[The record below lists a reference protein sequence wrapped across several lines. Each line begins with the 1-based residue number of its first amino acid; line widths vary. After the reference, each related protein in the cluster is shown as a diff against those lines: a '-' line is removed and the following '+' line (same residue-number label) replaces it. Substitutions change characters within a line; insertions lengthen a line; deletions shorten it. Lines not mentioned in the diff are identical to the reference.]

1 MPIARETWS
10 KVLNA
15 QLLKSRVG
23 VSFRG
28 SLFPRGILFYL
39 KFSVFF
45 PWVFFQSSFYISEVV
60 ESHFNNIEQILN
72 TIDENKGNQFA
83 LVLSSHKACSY

>member
-15 QLLKSRVG
+15 QVLKSRVG

-28 SLFPRGILFYL
+28 SLFPWGTIFYL

-45 PWVFFQSSFYISEVV
+45 LGFLLRNSFYISEVV

-72 TIDENKGNQFA
+72 TIDENKGN
-83 LVLSSHKACSY
+83 